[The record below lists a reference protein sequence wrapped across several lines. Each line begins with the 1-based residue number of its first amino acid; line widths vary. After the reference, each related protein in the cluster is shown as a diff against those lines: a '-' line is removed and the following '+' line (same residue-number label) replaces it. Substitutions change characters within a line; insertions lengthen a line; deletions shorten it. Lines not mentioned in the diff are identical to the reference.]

1 MGTTAD
7 RAVLDRWS
15 LALQKAPTQTTRG
28 RYNGFGK
35 FMIRVIWLTCFLAP
49 AVFHGLNQ
57 PAMAQTSHPS
67 GPKKVAGPAVTSCG
81 KGVTLSV
88 SSSRVSQGS
97 LVLAEVRSGGAL
109 TSVKGNWTGRE
120 VGFWEVARA
129 ESGGKIDRWRG
140 LVGVDL
146 EKEAG
151 IYDLTVYVS
160 RKDGDAVGCGAK
172 VTVVVGRFPTERLK
186 VENQFVEPDPEQA
199 DRAKKESA
207 WLRGIYDTVTPDRLW
222 KGPFRLPLDGVTT
235 GGNFGRR
242 RVLNGQSRS
251 PHAGV
256 DFASPTGTPV
266 HATQDGQV
274 VLAEPLFF
282 SGNTVIID
290 HGLGIYTFYGHL
302 SEIAVK
308 SGEAIEVGE
317 VLGKVGATGRVTGP
331 HLHWALSVNRARVN
345 AVQLTTIFGAR

>member
-1 MGTTAD
+1 
-7 RAVLDRWS
+7 
-15 LALQKAPTQTTRG
+15 
-28 RYNGFGK
+28 
-35 FMIRVIWLTCFLAP
+35 MIRPPQCTALLLTM
-49 AVFHGLNQ
+49 
-57 PAMAQTSHPS
+57 MAAAILPPDVSAQGS
-67 GPKKVAGPAVTSCG
+67 GTVAKKGGGPAFTKCG

-97 LVLAEVRSGGAL
+97 LVLAEVRSGGPLA
-109 TSVKGNWTGRE
+109 SVKGNWTGRE
-120 VGFWEVARA
+120 VGFWEVAPA
-129 ESGGKIDRWRG
+129 GSGGKLDRWRG
-140 LVGVDL
+140 LVGMDL

-151 IYDLTVYVS
+151 VYDLTVYVT
-160 RKDGDAVGCGAK
+160 RKDGDAVGCGAR
-172 VTVVVGRFPTERLK
+172 VTVVVGRYPTERLK

-207 WLRGIYDTVTPDRLW
+207 RLRAIYETVTPDRLW
-222 KGPFRLPLDGVTT
+222 KGPFRLPLDGVKT

-242 RVLNGQSRS
+242 RVLNGQARS

-256 DFASPTGTPV
+256 DFPSPTGTPV
-266 HATQDGQV
+266 HATQAGQV

-302 SEIAVK
+302 SEIGAT
-308 SGEAIEVGE
+308 SGEAIEAGA

-331 HLHWALSVNRARVN
+331 HLHWGLSVNRARVN
-345 AVQLTTIFGAR
+345 AMQLTTIFGTK